1 MSVMNDVPVVLG
13 INRTRDASAC
23 LIGLL
28 RR

>member
-1 MSVMNDVPVVLG
+1 MSVMDDVPVVLG
-13 INRTRDASAC
+13 ITRTQDASAC